1 MKSWKRRDDWVGTQV
16 EDHLVMIN
24 VESGRYVALNDTAAE
39 AWRLLE
45 EPRDQEALVTALT
58 GTFNIDREACA
69 QSVSELMERMR
80 SLELIEVAA

>member
-45 EPRDQEALVTALT
+45 EPKDQEALVTALT
-58 GTFNIDREACA
+58 GTFNIDRETCA
-69 QSVSELMERMR
+69 QSVTDLMERMR
-80 SLELIEVAA
+80 SLDLIEDAA

>member
-45 EPRDQEALVTALT
+45 EPQDQEALVTALT
-58 GTFNIDREACA
+58 GTFNIDRETCT
-69 QSVSELMERMR
+69 QSVTDLMERMR
-80 SLELIEVAA
+80 SLDLIEDAA